1 MACCEN
7 ISVKL
12 SKQKFKN
19 GVIHIRKDCE
29 GCNKFLG
36 YAPQELQIDTAK
48 IHFGKYKDKLVKE
61 VPRDYL
67 TWLTNQTWVKQNLK
81 DLCNKILL

>member
-36 YAPQELQIDTAK
+36 YAPQELPIDTAK
-48 IHFGKYKDKLVKE
+48 IHFGKYKDNLA
-61 VPRDYL
+61 Y
-67 TWLTNQTWVKQNLK
+67 QTRMGKAKPQGSL
-81 DLCNKILL
+81 